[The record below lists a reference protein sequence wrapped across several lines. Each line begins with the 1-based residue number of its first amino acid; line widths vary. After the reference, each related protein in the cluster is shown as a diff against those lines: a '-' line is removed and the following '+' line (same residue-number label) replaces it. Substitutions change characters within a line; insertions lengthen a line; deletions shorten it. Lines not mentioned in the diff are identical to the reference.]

1 MKRRTYLFVFIL
13 LIGFLGN
20 AFLIPSSSTSTLVPT
35 LSGSDSINSSSAFPR
50 TPPPWLTNLQEGP
63 SFVPGRVLLRFR
75 KGVDIPI
82 LLKGFPLELAVP
94 DIHVYS
100 ASVPEGQEKTWVR
113 LFKED
118 PRVEYAELDHYA
130 RAYLIPNDPL
140 WKDYQWYMQKI
151 NAPQAWEITTGSSQ
165 IKVAILDTGIDPTH
179 PEFQGKIAG
188 GYNAI
193 DQTDRFQDPNGHG
206 THVAGLVGAIGNNRE
221 GIAGMG
227 WDLRLLGIQVLGP
240 SGEGSDSSIARG
252 ITWAARN
259 GARVINLSLGSPFF
273 SQTVANAVRYALGQG
288 ALVIAAAGNEY
299 LKGNPPSYPAALK
312 EVMAVGAT
320 DYRNRHAS
328 YSTAHSNISVVAPGG
343 DPFSIN
349 DADPLHWILSTWRT
363 RTSLYQMA
371 AGTSQSAP
379 LVSGLAALLW
389 SVDPTLTPNQVRG
402 IIEQTAVDLGDPG
415 KDIFFG
421 WGLIDAG
428 AALNKVAPPPTEP
441 LVKMMITEPVDK
453 SFVSGKIAIRGNI
466 TGDPSGLYRAQF
478 GPGEKPTNWFD
489 IGDFTSNGTNNLLG
503 YWDTTQVND
512 GLYTLRVAKLDSSG
526 KEITSSQVQVV
537 VDNTPPEAKIV
548 IPSDGEVLWNA
559 FTLTGKINDAFL
571 ENVSLEIGSGT
582 DPSQWVPLTMLSE
595 EPSSQI
601 KPLAFWNPGTFT
613 PGWYTL
619 RLTARDRAG
628 NISVDQKT
636 VLISPWSLGDAN
648 GDGQVN
654 IADAILALRMVV
666 GLEDNPLARLTL
678 DLSPQPGTEG
688 RPFGDGQITVTD
700 ALMVLRKI
708 LSLP

>member
-1 MKRRTYLFVFIL
+1 MKRRTYLFIFI
-13 LIGFLGN
+13 
-20 AFLIPSSSTSTLVPT
+20 FLIS
-35 LSGSDSINSSSAFPR
+35 LSGIAPLLTSSSASTSVPTPSVSDQTNRPFVFPR
-50 TPPPWLTNLQEGP
+50 IPPSWLTNTQEGP

-75 KGVDIPI
+75 KGVVIPA

-94 DIHVYS
+94 DIQVYS
-100 ASVPEGQEKTWVR
+100 VSVPEGQEKTWVR

-130 RAYLIPNDPL
+130 RAYLVPNDPL
-140 WKDYQWYMQKI
+140 WRDYQWYMQNIK
-151 NAPQAWEITTGSSQ
+151 APQAWDITTGSPQ

-179 PEFQGKIAG
+179 PELQGKVVG
-188 GYNAI
+188 GYDAI
-193 DQTDRFQDPNGHG
+193 QGTNQFQDTNGHG
-206 THVAGLVGAIGNNRE
+206 THVAGLAGALGNNRE

-227 WDLRLLGIQVLGP
+227 WGISLLGVRVLGP

-252 ITWAARN
+252 ITWAANN

-288 ALVIAAAGNEY
+288 ALVIAASGNEY

-328 YSTAHSNISVVAPGG
+328 YSTANNNVSVSAPGG
-343 DPFSIN
+343 DPFSAN

-371 AGTSQSAP
+371 AGTSQAAP
-379 LVSGLAALLW
+379 LVAGLAALLW

-415 KDIFFG
+415 KDPFFG

-428 AALNKVAPPPTEP
+428 AALNKVAPPPAEP
-441 LVKMMITEPVDK
+441 LVKMMIIEPVDK

-478 GPGEKPTNWFD
+478 GPGENPINWFD
-489 IGDFTSNGTNNLLG
+489 IGDFPSTGSSNLLG

-526 KEITSSQVQVV
+526 KEIASSQVQVV

-548 IPSDGEVLWNA
+548 APSEGEVLWNA
-559 FTLTGKINDAFL
+559 FTLTGILNDAFL
-571 ENVSLEIGSGT
+571 ESVSLEIGSGT
-582 DPSQWVPLTMLSE
+582 DPSQWIPLTMLSE

-601 KPLAFWNPGTFT
+601 KPLAFWNPSTFT

-628 NISVDQKT
+628 NISVDRKA
-636 VLISPWSLGDAN
+636 VLISPWPLGDAN
-648 GDGQVN
+648 GDRQVN

-666 GLEDNPLARLTL
+666 GLEDNALARLTL
-678 DLSPQPGTEG
+678 DLSPQPGTDG
-688 RPFGDGQITVTD
+688 RPFGDGRITVTD
-700 ALMVLRKI
+700 ALMVLRKV